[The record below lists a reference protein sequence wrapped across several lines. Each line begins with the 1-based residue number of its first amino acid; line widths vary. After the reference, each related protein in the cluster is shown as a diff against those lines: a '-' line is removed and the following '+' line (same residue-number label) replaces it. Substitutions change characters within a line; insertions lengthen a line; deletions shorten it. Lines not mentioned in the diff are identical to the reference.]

1 MDTTKLLALG
11 ELNLGVIIFII
22 SLPLMLRKVPMNQ
35 TYGIRIKAAF
45 KSEASW
51 YEINAYGGR
60 LLAGW
65 SPLMIAA
72 GITGFFMS
80 PDHFVAYAASCGVC
94 TLLTLSVPL
103 LLICKRGRQN

>member
-51 YEINAYGGR
+51 YEINAY
-60 LLAGW
+60 
-65 SPLMIAA
+65 
-72 GITGFFMS
+72 
-80 PDHFVAYAASCGVC
+80 AASCGVC